1 VRQEAQLFWPARAP
15 FSTILFQSPKEI
27 PMPHRALAKI
37 SLFSLVLVSLAMAV
51 GCGKSPADRLAGK
64 WVGDRIDN
72 VSADDVARATGWVK
86 GTSFEFAG
94 DKVTVTIPAEPA
106 RKGTFKVAKA
116 EGEKMTLAVT
126 HSDDAA
132 KSPASPTP
140 DLATMTMLNEKTMSW
155 DIGDSREIVLVRVQ

>member
-1 VRQEAQLFWPARAP
+1 MA
-15 FSTILFQSPKEI
+15 
-27 PMPHRALAKI
+27 HRALAQLGFL
-37 SLFSLVLVSLAMAV
+37 SLLFVSVSMAV
-51 GCGKSPADRLAGK
+51 GCGRSPADKLAGK

-94 DKVTVTIPAEPA
+94 DKVTVTIPAESA

-116 EGEKMTLAVT
+116 DGDKMTLAITRTDDVT
-126 HSDDAA
+126 KAPSTESA
-132 KSPASPTP
+132 TP
-140 DLATMTMLNEKTMSW
+140 DLAALTMLDPKTIRW